1 LDVVATP
8 VSDGVRRIVEFVEAT
23 PNCTRRLILE
33 NLAGLEHV
41 EPKEGEA
48 PPPAPEQTE
57 EQKQLISDLHWLI
70 HQGHVL
76 DFANGVIETA
86 KKPKPKEEKKAKKE
100 PKAEEPKADEP
111 KADEPKADEPK
122 ADEPKADE
130 PKADEPK
137 ADEPKAEE
145 PKAVAEAPVDA
156 EVVEENPKAP
166 TDEVSVPEK
175 QEEESKG
182 E

>member
-1 LDVVATP
+1 
-8 VSDGVRRIVEFVEAT
+8 
-23 PNCTRRLILE
+23 
-33 NLAGLEHV
+33 
-41 EPKEGEA
+41 
-48 PPPAPEQTE
+48 
-57 EQKQLISDLHWLI
+57 
-70 HQGHVL
+70 VL

-111 KADEPKADEPK
+111 KADEPKA
-122 ADEPKADE
+122 
-130 PKADEPK
+130 
-137 ADEPKAEE
+137 
-145 PKAVAEAPVDA
+145 VAEAPVDA